1 MKVFSKKLQLSE
13 FENKPQTNCDLLFIY
28 LFIFCVASQH
38 FIHSQKNK
46 TMKSCFALSL
56 QTKRGK

>member
-38 FIHSQKNK
+38 FIHKIK
-46 TMKSCFALSL
+46 L
-56 QTKRGK
+56 